1 MLLLEVADLERW
13 LAQHAW
19 VFVRVGAFVMAAPVL
34 GTQVVPARIRLILAL
49 LATLAIAPGTAA
61 LPVELSAAT
70 VVLVLQQLLVG
81 LALAFFL
88 QVLIHLFVMAGQ
100 MMAMQMGLG
109 FASMM
114 DPANGINVTVL
125 SQFFLLLATLLF
137 LALDGHLAM
146 LAVLAE
152 SLHVLPVEAGLP
164 TGSLYQLTV
173 WGSWLFGGALL
184 MALPVVT
191 SLLIINC
198 CLGVVTRAAPQL
210 NIFVIGFP
218 LMMVVGLFIV
228 WASLQGVLPR
238 FETFTGEALSAMEAW
253 LDG

>member
-173 WGSWLFGGALL
+173 WGSWLFGGALQ

-191 SLLIINC
+191 SDRKS
-198 CLGVVTRAAPQL
+198 TRL
-210 NIFVIGFP
+210 NSSHVAISYAVFC
-218 LMMVVGLFIV
+218 M
-228 WASLQGVLPR
+228 R
-238 FETFTGEALSAMEAW
+238 
-253 LDG
+253 

>member
-238 FETFTGEALSAMEAW
+238 FESFTGEALSAMEAW

>member
-164 TGSLYQLTV
+164 TGSLYQLAV

-238 FETFTGEALSAMEAW
+238 FESFTGEALSAMEAW

>member
-164 TGSLYQLTV
+164 TGSLYQLAV

>member
-1 MLLLEVADLERW
+1 MLLLGVPGLESW

-100 MMAMQMGLG
+100 MMAKIGR
-109 FASMM
+109 A
-114 DPANGINVTVL
+114 
-125 SQFFLLLATLLF
+125 
-137 LALDGHLAM
+137 
-146 LAVLAE
+146 
-152 SLHVLPVEAGLP
+152 HV
-164 TGSLYQLTV
+164 
-173 WGSWLFGGALL
+173 
-184 MALPVVT
+184 
-191 SLLIINC
+191 
-198 CLGVVTRAAPQL
+198 
-210 NIFVIGFP
+210 
-218 LMMVVGLFIV
+218 
-228 WASLQGVLPR
+228 
-238 FETFTGEALSAMEAW
+238 
-253 LDG
+253 